1 MSSKESK
8 SVKKEVTAIVIGAGN
23 RGSNYAEYGSSGP
36 HPFKVS
42 MTNTDTARD
51 VMVVI
56 I

>member
-1 MSSKESK
+1 MSSMESK

-42 MTNTDTARD
+42 MVNTAE
-51 VMVVI
+51 VFMVLIV
-56 I
+56 